1 MGDVVEDVV
10 YERGVVF
17 VFEERRVGGTRI
29 RHGRVGDGEREN
41 VLEGV
46 DEFCYGADGFPQV
59 SDCLLKDIG
68 AMK

>member
-1 MGDVVEDVV
+1 M
-10 YERGVVF
+10 YERGVGF

-41 VLEGV
+41 GLEGV
-46 DEFCYGADGFPQV
+46 DEFYYGADGFPQV
-59 SDCLLKDIG
+59 SDCLLKKDIG